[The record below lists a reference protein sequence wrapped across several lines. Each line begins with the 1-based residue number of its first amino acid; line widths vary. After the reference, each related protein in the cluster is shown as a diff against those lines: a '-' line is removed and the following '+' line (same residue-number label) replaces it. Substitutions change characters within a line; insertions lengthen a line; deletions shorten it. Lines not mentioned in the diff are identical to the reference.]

1 MSILKNRDIIIVG
14 QQPWDTAIGSNC
26 KDLALEFSKNNRV
39 LYVNAPLD
47 RRTSLQQRN
56 AETVKKR
63 LRVIAGKEEGLE
75 QVSPNLW
82 VYYPKIIVE
91 SINWIKIMPIF
102 RWLNKL
108 NNQKFARD
116 INVASKTLNF
126 ENFILF
132 NDNDI
137 FRSFHLKELLKPA
150 ISVYYSRDYI
160 IATPYWQY
168 HGKYLEPQLIEKS
181 DLCVANS
188 VFLANYCRKYNPNS
202 FYVGQGCDFKLFAND
217 HHIPIPDDLSA
228 IKGPILGYVGAIL
241 SIRLDEEILLHIAK
255 ERPHWSIVLVGP
267 EDDDFKRSELHTLS
281 NVHFLGS
288 KGTEMLAAYINGF
301 DVCLNPQ
308 AINPLTIGNYPRKID
323 EYLAMGKPTIA
334 TKTEAMS
341 IFEQQVYL
349 AETKEDYVVL
359 AEKALIEHSAARAL
373 ERINFS
379 HTHTWEKNA
388 ADIYQAINKVENSV
402 GKENF
407 SLES

>member
-1 MSILKNRDIIIVG
+1 MSILENRDIIVVG

-39 LYVNAPLD
+39 LYINAPLD
-47 RRTSLQQRN
+47 RRTSFQQKN
-56 AETVKKR
+56 TETVKKR
-63 LRVIAGKEEGLE
+63 LRVIAGKEDGLE

-91 SINWIKIMPIF
+91 SINWIKIKPIF
-102 RWLNKL
+102 RWLNQL
-108 NNQKFARD
+108 NNRKFARD
-116 INVASKTLNF
+116 INVASKQLNF

-137 FRSFHLKELLKPA
+137 FRSFHLKEFLNPA

-168 HGKYLEPQLIEKS
+168 HGKYMEPQLIEKS
-181 DLCVANS
+181 TLCVANS

-202 FYVGQGCDFKLFAND
+202 FYVGQGCDFSQFKND
-217 HHIPIPDDLSA
+217 VHLHIPEDLKV

-241 SIRLDEEILLHIAK
+241 SSRLDEKILLHLAK
-255 ERPHWSIVLVGP
+255 ERPEWSIVLVGP
-267 EDDDFKRSELHTLS
+267 EDDDFKKSELHQLD
-281 NVHFLGS
+281 NVYFLGS
-288 KGTEMLAAYINGF
+288 KKTETLAAYINGF

-308 AINPLTIGNYPRKID
+308 IINPLTIGNYPRKID

-341 IFEQQVYL
+341 IFENHVYL
-349 AETKEDYVVL
+349 AETKEDYVTL
-359 AEKALIEHSAARAL
+359 TEKALAENSQNISL
-373 ERINFS
+373 ERVNFA
-379 HTHTWEKNA
+379 HTHTWEENVA
-388 ADIYQAINKVENSV
+388 QIYKAINEVSNIV
-402 GKENF
+402 IGGK
-407 SLES
+407 S

>member
-47 RRTSLQQRN
+47 RRTSLQQKN
-56 AETVKKR
+56 VELVKKR
-63 LRVIAGKEEGLE
+63 LRIIAGKEEGLE

-82 VYYPKIIVE
+82 VYYPKVIVE
-91 SINWIKIMPIF
+91 SINWIKIMPVF

-108 NNQKFARD
+108 NNRKFARD
-116 INVASKTLNF
+116 IHVASKRLNF
-126 ENFILF
+126 ENFVLF

-137 FRSFHLKELLKPA
+137 FRSFHLKEFLKPG

-168 HGKYLEPQLIEKS
+168 HGKYMEPQLIEKS

-188 VFLANYCRKYNPNS
+188 VFLANYCKKYNPNS
-202 FYVGQGCDFKLFAND
+202 FYVGQGCDFKLFKHD
-217 HHIPIPDDLSA
+217 DPISLPDDLSA
-228 IKGPILGYVGAIL
+228 IKGPRLGYVGAIL
-241 SIRLDEEILLHIAK
+241 SLRLDEAILLHLAK
-255 ERPHWSIVLVGP
+255 TRPDWSIILVGP
-267 EDDDFKRSELHTLS
+267 EDDDFKRSELHQLD

-288 KGTEMLAAYINGF
+288 KKTETLAAYIKGF

-334 TKTEAMS
+334 TNTAAMS
-341 IFEQQVYL
+341 IFEQHVYL
-349 AETKEDYVVL
+349 AETKEDYVTL
-359 AEKALIEHSAARAL
+359 AEKALVEHSETLATA
-373 ERINFS
+373 RINFA
-379 HTHTWEKNA
+379 HTHTWAKNA
-388 ADIYQAINKVENSV
+388 EEIYQAINEVSANKS
-402 GKENF
+402 
-407 SLES
+407 